1 MQWTA
6 ANTSAPR
13 ADAIR
18 EEAGR
23 GTLTSGS
30 RPSHQPKR
38 KLATAPT
45 QTEMESYLMDIK
57 RKFLIAGF
65 AALPVLGAGG
75 IAYASTPTAP
85 VAAAP
90 SSQSTS
96 AAGPQVEAV
105 GTETPDATT
114 PGDTTPEGP
123 SPETQSDGPGGHQ
136 DPAGA
141 SVDHQFNGQE

>member
-1 MQWTA
+1 VELSPPVHTRHISR
-6 ANTSAPR
+6 SASWP
-13 ADAIR
+13 
-18 EEAGR
+18 
-23 GTLTSGS
+23 L
-30 RPSHQPKR
+30 HQPKPKWR
-38 KLATAPT
+38 VT
-45 QTEMESYLMDIK
+45 SW
-57 RKFLIAGF
+57 FLIAAF
-65 AALPVLGAGG
+65 AAVPVLGAGG

-96 AAGPQVEAV
+96 AAGPQVEAA
-105 GTETPDATT
+105 GTENPDATT